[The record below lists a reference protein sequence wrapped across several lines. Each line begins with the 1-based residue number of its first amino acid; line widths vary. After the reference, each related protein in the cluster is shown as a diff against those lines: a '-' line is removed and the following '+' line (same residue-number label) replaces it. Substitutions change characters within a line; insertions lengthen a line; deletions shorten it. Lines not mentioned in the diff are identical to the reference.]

1 VCKAKR
7 AHHSLAKRS
16 RDIPHVST
24 PISNKQPTFDETVK
38 AAILPIHDARHMS
51 VFHGIKM
58 DVFDMAR
65 EISVIANRVLPIATL
80 PYALLAP

>member
-1 VCKAKR
+1 
-7 AHHSLAKRS
+7 
-16 RDIPHVST
+16 
-24 PISNKQPTFDETVK
+24 
-38 AAILPIHDARHMS
+38 
-51 VFHGIKM
+51 M